1 MITVQ
6 DILDIAGLNL
16 KLLGGGKSTTNP
28 VRWVHI
34 AEVRDPVKW
43 LKGGELLLTT
53 GMGVGRS
60 DEDQRAFLQQLI
72 DANLAG
78 LGFGVGFS
86 FKKVPQAM
94 IDLAEEHDFPLFEV
108 PYNVPFIAITEAV
121 SSKIVNEQY
130 ALLQRSLAVHEKLTK
145 IVLEERGLDAIV
157 STLSALVGC
166 SAVLFDFH
174 GLVLCEA
181 AYRRQLSSEMIAG
194 LWQQISDRRA
204 NRQNFSIGLE
214 GSATSVQVYPVV
226 ASHRIGA
233 FLAVVKDTGEFS
245 DYDRIILH
253 HVVTVTALELVK
265 KKAVAETEKR
275 LAGDFFDELIASD
288 LYEEEIARRLAFF
301 GLDPEGRQLIML
313 VDIDEFKAFLTG
325 GGEREETVV
334 QDIKERLHW
343 AVDEFLARR
352 EVLFISA
359 SRSDSVVVLVQTGA
373 STTPHDVIDLAHELQ
388 QAIGGMLPEITVS
401 IGLGRP
407 HKSLVDLRQSYY
419 EALYAIRIRKL
430 KGNKAVIA
438 SFDDLGS
445 YGLLLG
451 LQDTL
456 SLEVFYDSVLGK
468 LHEYDE
474 QNSSDLVKSLA
485 CFLEANG
492 HWGEAAE
499 RLYVHRHTLRYR
511 MKRVE
516 EITGRD
522 LGSSQDRM
530 EFWLALKAK
539 ELIDQSGK
547 KQKVAVRD

>member
-6 DILDIAGLNL
+6 DILEIPELNL
-16 KLLGGGKSTTNP
+16 KLLAGGKSTSNP

-34 AEVRDPVKW
+34 TEVPDPTKW

-53 GMGVGRS
+53 GYGFVGT
-60 DEDQRAFLQQLI
+60 EEQQVAQIKRLI
-72 DANLAG
+72 DHNISG
-78 LGFGVGFS
+78 LGFGTGFS
-86 FKKVPQAM
+86 FDKVPPA
-94 IDLAEEHDFPLFEV
+94 IIKVAEEYEFPLFEV
-108 PYNVPFIAITEAV
+108 PYHVPFIAITEAV
-121 SSKIVNEQY
+121 ASKIVNEQY
-130 ALLQRSLAVHEKLTK
+130 SLLQRSLAVHEKLTK
-145 IVLEERGLDAIV
+145 IVLEEKGLEAIL

-174 GLVLCEA
+174 GVVLCEA
-181 AYRRQLSSEMIAG
+181 AYRRHLGAELIAD
-194 LWQQISDRRA
+194 LWRMISDRRA
-204 NRQNFSIGLE
+204 DRQNFALTME
-214 GSATSVQVYPVV
+214 GVGSGVQVYPVV

-233 FLAVVKDTGEFS
+233 FLAVVKDSGDFS
-245 DYDRIILH
+245 EYDRIILH
-253 HVVTVTALELVK
+253 NVVTVTALELVK

-301 GLDPEGRQLIML
+301 GLEPQSPHLIVL
-313 VDIDEFKAFLTG
+313 VDTDDQGDGAGAEAAQEL
-325 GGEREETVV
+325 
-334 QDIKERLHW
+334 KERLHW
-343 AVDEFLARR
+343 TVDEFMARHD
-352 EVLFISA
+352 VLCISA
-359 SRSDSVVVLVQTGA
+359 SRSDSVVILVQPGKMA
-373 STTPHDVIDLAHELQ
+373 AREIIAMAGELQ
-388 QAIGGMLPEITVS
+388 AVIAEMLPEISVS
-401 IGLGRP
+401 IGIGRP
-407 HKSLVDLRQSYY
+407 HRQLIDLRQSYY
-419 EALYAIRIRKL
+419 EASYAIKIRKL
-430 KGNKAVIA
+430 KGEPRVIA

-468 LHEYDE
+468 LQEYDE

-492 HWGEAAE
+492 HWGDAAE
-499 RLYVHRHTLRYR
+499 KLYVHRHTLRYR

-522 LGSSQDRM
+522 LNQSQDRM

-539 ELIDQSGK
+539 ELIDQSKKGK
-547 KQKVAVRD
+547 PATA

>member
-6 DILDIAGLNL
+6 DILDIPELNL
-16 KLLGGGKSTTNP
+16 RLLAGGKAVGNP

-34 AEVRDPVKW
+34 AEVPDPTQW

-53 GMGVGRS
+53 GYGLAGSKERMTSGLR
-60 DEDQRAFLQQLI
+60 RLI
-72 DANLAG
+72 DHNLSG
-78 LGFGVGFS
+78 LGIGTGFS
-86 FKKVPQAM
+86 FEEVPR
-94 IDLAEEHDFPLFEV
+94 DLIEMAEENNFPLFEI
-108 PYNVPFIAITEAV
+108 PYNIPFIAITEAV

-130 ALLQRSLAVHEKLTK
+130 SLLQRSLAVHEKLTK
-145 IVLEERGLDAIV
+145 IVLEEKGLDAIL

-181 AYRRQLSSEMIAG
+181 SYRRKLPSGMIAD
-194 LWQQISDRRA
+194 LWGQISDRRA
-204 NRQNFSIGLE
+204 SRQDFSVGIEGL
-214 GSATSVQVYPVV
+214 GGGVQVYPVV

-233 FLAVVKDTGEFS
+233 FLAVVKDNGDFS

-275 LAGDFFDELIASD
+275 LAGDFFDELVASD
-288 LYEEEIARRLAFF
+288 LYEEEIARRLVFF
-301 GLDPEGRQLIML
+301 GLEPEAEHLLML
-313 VDIDEFKAFLTG
+313 LDIDGFKAFLDG
-325 GGEREETVV
+325 QREEAVV

-352 EVLFISA
+352 STPFISA
-359 SRSDSVVVLVQTGA
+359 SRSDSVVVLVQLGTESVGSVMLMA
-373 STTPHDVIDLAHELQ
+373 QELH
-388 QAIGGMLPEITVS
+388 ATVAEMLPEITVS

-419 EALYAIRIRKL
+419 EATYAIKIRKL
-430 KGNKAVIA
+430 KGDTSVIA

-456 SLEVFYDSVLGK
+456 SLEVFYDSVLGA
-468 LHEYDE
+468 LREYDE
-474 QNSSDLVKSLA
+474 ENSSDLVKSLA
-485 CFLEANG
+485 YFLEANG
-492 HWGEAAE
+492 HWGDAAE

-516 EITGRD
+516 EITGRS
-522 LGSSQDRM
+522 LESAQDRM
-530 EFWLALKAK
+530 EFWLALKAR

-547 KQKVAVRD
+547 KSKPSREA

>member
-1 MITVQ
+1 MISVQ
-6 DILDIAGLNL
+6 DILEIPDLNL
-16 KLLGGGKSTTNP
+16 RLLAGSKSTSNP

-34 AEVRDPVKW
+34 TEVPDPTKW

-53 GMGVGRS
+53 GYGFVGA
-60 DEDQRAFLQQLI
+60 EEQQIEQLKRLI
-72 DANLAG
+72 DHNLSG
-78 LGFGVGFS
+78 LGFGTGFS
-86 FKKVPQAM
+86 FDKVPPAL
-94 IDLAEEHDFPLFEV
+94 IKVAEEYGFPLFEV
-108 PYNVPFIAITEAV
+108 PYHVPFIAITEAV
-121 SSKIVNEQY
+121 ASKIVNEQY
-130 ALLQRSLAVHEKLTK
+130 SLLQRSLAVHEKLTK
-145 IVLEERGLDAIV
+145 IVLEEKGLDAIL

-174 GLVLCEA
+174 GVVLCEA
-181 AYRRQLSSEMIAG
+181 AYRRRLGGELIAD
-194 LWQQISDRRA
+194 LWRQIGDRRA
-204 NRQNFSIGLE
+204 SRQNFALTLE
-214 GSATSVQVYPVV
+214 GVASGVQVYPVV

-233 FLAVVKDTGEFS
+233 FLAAVKDSGDFS
-245 DYDRIILH
+245 EYDRIILH
-253 HVVTVTALELVK
+253 NVVTVTALELVK

-301 GLDPEGRQLIML
+301 GLDPQSPHLIVL
-313 VDIDEFKAFLTG
+313 ADIDGFKGLADG
-325 GGEREETVV
+325 PGEREEAVV

-343 AVDEFLARR
+343 AVDEFMARH

-359 SRSDSVVVLVQTGA
+359 SRSDSVVILVQPGALDTGA
-373 STTPHDVIDLAHELQ
+373 VLALVAELQ
-388 QAIGGMLPEITVS
+388 EAIEKMLPEITVS
-401 IGLGRP
+401 VGIGRP
-407 HKSLVDLRQSYY
+407 HRQLVDLRQSYY
-419 EALYAIRIRKL
+419 EASYAIKIRRL
-430 KGNKAVIA
+430 KGEPGVIA
-438 SFDDLGS
+438 SFADLGS

-468 LHEYDE
+468 LQEYDE

-492 HWGEAAE
+492 HWGDAAE
-499 RLYVHRHTLRYR
+499 KLYVHRHTLRYR

-522 LGSSQDRM
+522 LDQSQDRM

-539 ELIDQSGK
+539 ELIDQAKTGK
-547 KQKVAVRD
+547 TVQ

>member
-6 DILDIAGLNL
+6 DILEISELNL
-16 KLLGGGKSTTNP
+16 RLLAGQKSTSNP

-34 AEVRDPVKW
+34 TEVPDPTKW

-53 GMGVGRS
+53 GYSFVG
-60 DEDQRAFLQQLI
+60 DEEQQVAQIKRLI
-72 DANLAG
+72 DHNISG
-78 LGFGVGFS
+78 LGFGTGFS
-86 FKKVPQAM
+86 FDKVPPA
-94 IDLAEEHDFPLFEV
+94 LVSVAEEYGFPLFEV
-108 PYNVPFIAITEAV
+108 PYHVPFIAITEAV
-121 SSKIVNEQY
+121 ASKIVNEQY
-130 ALLQRSLAVHEKLTK
+130 SLLQRSLAVHEKLTK
-145 IVLEERGLDAIV
+145 IVLEEKGLEAIL

-174 GLVLCEA
+174 GVVLCEA
-181 AYRRQLSSEMIAG
+181 AYRRHLGAELIAD
-194 LWQQISDRRA
+194 LWRLISDRRA
-204 NRQNFSIGLE
+204 DRQNFALSMDGV
-214 GSATSVQVYPVV
+214 GSGVQVYPVV

-233 FLAVVKDTGEFS
+233 FLAVVKDSGDFS
-245 DYDRIILH
+245 EYDRIILH
-253 HVVTVTALELVK
+253 NVVTVTALELVK

-301 GLDPEGRQLIML
+301 GLEPQSPHLIVL
-313 VDIDEFKAFLTG
+313 VDIDVLEGDAAA
-325 GGEREETVV
+325 ERNEAAA

-343 AVDEFLARR
+343 TVDEFMARR
-352 EVLFISA
+352 DVLCISA
-359 SRSDSVVVLVQTGA
+359 SRSDSVVILVQPGKRDTKEIIRMA
-373 STTPHDVIDLAHELQ
+373 AELQ
-388 QAIGGMLPEITVS
+388 AVIAEMLPEISVS
-401 IGLGRP
+401 IGIGRP
-407 HKSLVDLRQSYY
+407 HRQLIDLRQSYY
-419 EALYAIRIRKL
+419 EASYAIKIRKL
-430 KGNKAVIA
+430 KGEPRVIA

-468 LHEYDE
+468 LQEYDE

-492 HWGEAAE
+492 HWGDAAE
-499 RLYVHRHTLRYR
+499 KLYVHRHTLRYR

-522 LGSSQDRM
+522 LNQSQDRM

-539 ELIDQSGK
+539 ELIDQSKKGK
-547 KQKVAVRD
+547 PAPA

>member
-6 DILDIAGLNL
+6 DILEIPELDL
-16 KLLGGGKSTTNP
+16 KLLAGGKSTSNP

-34 AEVRDPVKW
+34 SEVPDPTRW

-53 GMGVGRS
+53 GYSFVG
-60 DEDQRAFLQQLI
+60 DEEQQVAQIKRLI
-72 DANLAG
+72 DHNISG
-78 LGFGVGFS
+78 LGFGTGFS
-86 FKKVPQAM
+86 YDKVPPALVSVAQ
-94 IDLAEEHDFPLFEV
+94 EYDFPLFEV
-108 PYNVPFIAITEAV
+108 PYHVPFIAITEAV
-121 SSKIVNEQY
+121 ASKIVNEQY
-130 ALLQRSLAVHEKLTK
+130 SLLQRSLAVHEKLTK
-145 IVLEERGLDAIV
+145 IVLEEKGLEAIL

-174 GLVLCEA
+174 GVVLCEA
-181 AYRRQLSSEMIAG
+181 AYRRHLGAELIAD
-194 LWQQISDRRA
+194 LWGMISDRRA
-204 NRQNFSIGLE
+204 DRQNFALTME
-214 GSATSVQVYPVV
+214 GVGSGVQVYPVV

-233 FLAVVKDTGEFS
+233 FLAVVKDSGDFS
-245 DYDRIILH
+245 EYDRIILH
-253 HVVTVTALELVK
+253 NVVTVTALELVK

-301 GLDPEGRQLIML
+301 GLDPQSPHLIVL
-313 VDIDEFKAFLTG
+313 VDIDEADG
-325 GGEREETVV
+325 DAAAGDAP
-334 QDIKERLHW
+334 QDVKERLHW
-343 AVDEFLARR
+343 TVDEFMARR
-352 EVLFISA
+352 DVLGISA
-359 SRSDSVVVLVQTGA
+359 SRSDSVVVLVQPGKMDTREIIG
-373 STTPHDVIDLAHELQ
+373 LAGELQ
-388 QAIGGMLPEITVS
+388 AVIAEMLPEISVS
-401 IGLGRP
+401 VGIGRP
-407 HKSLVDLRQSYY
+407 HRQLIDLRQSYY
-419 EALYAIRIRKL
+419 EASYAIKIRKL
-430 KGNKAVIA
+430 KGEPRVIA

-468 LHEYDE
+468 LQEYDE

-492 HWGEAAE
+492 HWGDAAE
-499 RLYVHRHTLRYR
+499 KLYVHRHTLRYR

-522 LGSSQDRM
+522 LNQSQDRM

-539 ELIDQSGK
+539 ELIDQSKKGK
-547 KQKVAVRD
+547 PAPA

>member
-6 DILDIAGLNL
+6 DILEIPELNL
-16 KLLGGGKSTTNP
+16 KLLAGGKSTSNP

-34 AEVRDPVKW
+34 SEVPDPTRW

-53 GMGVGRS
+53 GYSFAG
-60 DEDQRAFLQQLI
+60 DEEQQVAQIKRLI
-72 DANLAG
+72 DHNISG
-78 LGFGVGFS
+78 LGFGTGFS
-86 FKKVPQAM
+86 YDKVPPA
-94 IDLAEEHDFPLFEV
+94 LVSVAREYDFPLFEV
-108 PYNVPFIAITEAV
+108 PYHVPFIAITEAV
-121 SSKIVNEQY
+121 ASKIVNEQY
-130 ALLQRSLAVHEKLTK
+130 SLLQRSLAVHEKLTK
-145 IVLEERGLDAIV
+145 IVLEEKGLEAIL

-174 GLVLCEA
+174 GVVLCEA
-181 AYRRQLSSEMIAG
+181 AYRRHLGAEMIAD
-194 LWQQISDRRA
+194 LWGMISDRRA
-204 NRQNFSIGLE
+204 DRQNFALSMDGV
-214 GSATSVQVYPVV
+214 GSGVQVYPVV

-233 FLAVVKDTGEFS
+233 FLAVVKDSGDFS
-245 DYDRIILH
+245 EYDRIILH
-253 HVVTVTALELVK
+253 NVVTVTALELVK

-301 GLDPEGRQLIML
+301 GLDPQSPHLIVL
-313 VDIDEFKAFLTG
+313 ADIDEPEGDGVDTA
-325 GGEREETVV
+325 
-334 QDIKERLHW
+334 QDVKERLHW
-343 AVDEFLARR
+343 TVDEFMARR
-352 EVLFISA
+352 DMLGISA
-359 SRSDSVVVLVQTGA
+359 SRSDSVVMLVQPGKM
-373 STTPHDVIDLAHELQ
+373 DAHEIIGLAGELQ
-388 QAIGGMLPEITVS
+388 AVIAEMLPEVS
-401 IGLGRP
+401 VSLGIGRP
-407 HKSLVDLRQSYY
+407 HRQLIDLRQSYY
-419 EALYAIRIRKL
+419 EASYAIKIRKL
-430 KGNKAVIA
+430 KGEPRVIA

-468 LHEYDE
+468 LQDYDE

-492 HWGEAAE
+492 HWGDAAE
-499 RLYVHRHTLRYR
+499 KLFVHRHTLRYR

-522 LGSSQDRM
+522 LDQSQDRM

-539 ELIDQSGK
+539 ELIDQSKKGK
-547 KQKVAVRD
+547 PAPS

>member
-6 DILDIAGLNL
+6 DILEIPELNL
-16 KLLGGGKSTTNP
+16 RLLAGHKSTSNP

-34 AEVRDPVKW
+34 TEVPDPTKW

-53 GMGVGRS
+53 GYSFVG
-60 DEDQRAFLQQLI
+60 DEAQQVAQIKRLI
-72 DANLAG
+72 DHNISG
-78 LGFGVGFS
+78 LGFGTGFS
-86 FKKVPQAM
+86 FDKVPPA
-94 IDLAEEHDFPLFEV
+94 IVAVAEEYGFPLFEV
-108 PYNVPFIAITEAV
+108 PYHVPFLAITEAV
-121 SSKIVNEQY
+121 ASKIVNEQY
-130 ALLQRSLAVHEKLTK
+130 SLLQRSLAVHEKLTK
-145 IVLEERGLDAIV
+145 IVLEEKGLEAIL

-174 GLVLCEA
+174 GVVLCEA
-181 AYRRQLSSEMIAG
+181 AYRRHLGAELIADLWRMIG
-194 LWQQISDRRA
+194 DRRA
-204 NRQNFSIGLE
+204 DRQNFALSME
-214 GSATSVQVYPVV
+214 GVGSGVQVYPVV

-233 FLAVVKDTGEFS
+233 FLAVVKDSGDFS
-245 DYDRIILH
+245 EYDRIILH
-253 HVVTVTALELVK
+253 NVVTVTALELVK

-301 GLDPEGRQLIML
+301 GLEPQSPHLIVL
-313 VDIDEFKAFLTG
+313 VDIDAPEGDVAA
-325 GGEREETVV
+325 ERTDAAA
-334 QDIKERLHW
+334 QDVKERLHW
-343 AVDEFLARR
+343 TVDEFMARR
-352 EVLFISA
+352 DVLCISA
-359 SRSDSVVVLVQTGA
+359 SRSDSVVVLVQPGKVDTKE
-373 STTPHDVIDLAHELQ
+373 IIRLAGELQ
-388 QAIGGMLPEITVS
+388 AVIAEMLPEISVS
-401 IGLGRP
+401 VGIGRP
-407 HKSLVDLRQSYY
+407 HRKLIDLRQSYY
-419 EALYAIRIRKL
+419 EASYAIKIRKL
-430 KGNKAVIA
+430 KGEPRVIA

-468 LHEYDE
+468 LQDYDE

-492 HWGEAAE
+492 HWGDAAE
-499 RLYVHRHTLRYR
+499 KLYVHRHTLRYR

-522 LGSSQDRM
+522 LNQSQDRM

-539 ELIDQSGK
+539 ELIDQSKKGK
-547 KQKVAVRD
+547 PAPS

>member
-6 DILDIAGLNL
+6 DILDIPELNL
-16 KLLGGGKSTTNP
+16 RLLAGSKAVGNP

-34 AEVRDPVKW
+34 AEIPDPTQW

-53 GMGVGRS
+53 GYGLAGSRERMASGLKV
-60 DEDQRAFLQQLI
+60 LI
-72 DANLAG
+72 DHNLSG
-78 LGFGVGFS
+78 LGIGTGFS
-86 FKKVPQAM
+86 FEEVPQDL
-94 IDLAEEHDFPLFEV
+94 IDIAEENNFPLFEI
-108 PYNVPFIAITEAV
+108 PYNIPFIAITEAV

-130 ALLQRSLAVHEKLTK
+130 SLLQRSLAVHEKLTK
-145 IVLEERGLDAIV
+145 IVLEEKGLDAIL

-174 GLVLCEA
+174 GLALCEA
-181 AYRRQLSSEMIAG
+181 SYRRKLPGGTVAD
-194 LWQQISDRRA
+194 LWRQISDRRA
-204 NRQNFSIGLE
+204 SRQDFSVGIEGLS
-214 GSATSVQVYPVV
+214 GGVQVYPVV

-233 FLAVVKDTGEFS
+233 FLAVVKDNGDFS

-275 LAGDFFDELIASD
+275 LAGDFFDELVASD

-301 GLDPEGRQLIML
+301 GLEPEAEHLLMLI
-313 VDIDEFKAFLTG
+313 DIDGFKAFLD
-325 GGEREETVV
+325 GEREEAVV

-352 EVLFISA
+352 STPFISA
-359 SRSDSVVVLVQTGA
+359 SRSDSVVVLVQLGTDSAA
-373 STTPHDVIDLAHELQ
+373 SVMRMAQELH
-388 QAIGGMLPEITVS
+388 ATIGEMLPEITVS
-401 IGLGRP
+401 MGLGRP
-407 HKSLVDLRQSYY
+407 HRSLVDLRQSYY
-419 EALYAIRIRKL
+419 EATYAIKIRKL
-430 KGNKAVIA
+430 KGDTNVLA

-456 SLEVFYDSVLGK
+456 SLEVFYDSVLGA
-468 LHEYDE
+468 LREYDE
-474 QNSSDLVKSLA
+474 ENSSDLVKSLA
-485 CFLEANG
+485 YFLEANG
-492 HWGEAAE
+492 HWGDAAE

-516 EITGRD
+516 EITGRS
-522 LGSSQDRM
+522 LESAQDRM

-539 ELIDQSGK
+539 ELIDQSAK
-547 KQKVAVRD
+547 KSKTLREV

>member
-6 DILDIAGLNL
+6 DILEIPGLNL
-16 KLLGGGKSTTNP
+16 KLCAGKKAVSNP

-34 AEVRDPVKW
+34 AEMSDPTRW

-53 GMGVGRS
+53 GLALVGR
-60 DEDQRAFLQQLI
+60 EAEQLAMLQRLI
-72 DANLAG
+72 DANLSG
-78 LGFGVGFS
+78 LGFGVGFG
-86 FKKVPQAM
+86 FKTVPDAM
-94 IDLAEEHDFPLFEV
+94 VELAERHDFPLFEV

-121 SSKIVNEQY
+121 ASKIVNEQY
-130 ALLQRSLAVHEKLTK
+130 SLLQRSLAVHEKLTK
-145 IVLEERGLDAIV
+145 IVLEEKGLQFII

-181 AYRRQLSSEMIAG
+181 AHRRRIPAELIAD
-194 LWQQISDRRA
+194 LWKEISDKRA
-204 NRQNFSIGLE
+204 SRQDFTVELPHG
-214 GSATSVQVYPVV
+214 GGGVAQVYPVV

-233 FLAVVKDTGEFS
+233 FLAVIKDGGEFS

-253 HVVTVTALELVK
+253 HVVTVSALELVK

-301 GLDPEGRQLIML
+301 GLEPGAEQLIML
-313 VDIDEFKAFLTG
+313 VDVDGFKAFVDG
-325 GGEREETVV
+325 ARDREETV
-334 QDIKERLHW
+334 QDVKERLHW
-343 AVDEFLARR
+343 AVDEFLAQR
-352 EVLFISA
+352 ELLFISA
-359 SRSDSVVVLVQTGA
+359 SHSDSVIVLLQLGERSA
-373 STTPHDVIDLAHELQ
+373 HDILALTAELQ
-388 QAIGGMLPEITVS
+388 TAIAGLIPEVTVS
-401 IGLGRP
+401 IGIGRP
-407 HKSLVDLRQSYY
+407 HHLLVDLRQSYY
-419 EALYAIRIRKL
+419 EALYAIQIRKL
-430 KGNKAVIA
+430 KGGTSVIA

-451 LQDTL
+451 LQDTV

-474 QNSSDLVKSLA
+474 QNASDLVKSLA

-522 LGSSQDRM
+522 LASSQDRM
-530 EFWLALKAK
+530 EFWLALKAR
-539 ELIDQSGK
+539 ELIAQSGK
-547 KQKVAVRD
+547 RPRAVRQG

>member
-6 DILDIAGLNL
+6 DILEIPELNL
-16 KLLGGGKSTTNP
+16 RLLAGHKSTSNP

-34 AEVRDPVKW
+34 SEVPDPTKW

-53 GMGVGRS
+53 GYSFVGG
-60 DEDQRAFLQQLI
+60 EQQQVAQIKRLI
-72 DANLAG
+72 DHNISG
-78 LGFGVGFS
+78 LGFGTGFS
-86 FKKVPQAM
+86 FDKVPPA
-94 IDLAEEHDFPLFEV
+94 IVAVAEEYGFPLFEV
-108 PYNVPFIAITEAV
+108 PYHVPFLAITEAV
-121 SSKIVNEQY
+121 ASKIVNEQY
-130 ALLQRSLAVHEKLTK
+130 SLLQRSLAVHEKLTK
-145 IVLEERGLDAIV
+145 IVLEEKGLEAIL

-174 GLVLCEA
+174 GVVLCEA
-181 AYRRQLSSEMIAG
+181 AYRRHLGAELIAD
-194 LWQQISDRRA
+194 LWRMISDRRA
-204 NRQNFSIGLE
+204 DRQNFALSME
-214 GSATSVQVYPVV
+214 GVGSGVQVYPVV

-233 FLAVVKDTGEFS
+233 FLAVVKDSGDFS
-245 DYDRIILH
+245 EYDRIILH
-253 HVVTVTALELVK
+253 NVVTVTALELVK

-301 GLDPEGRQLIML
+301 GLEPQSPHLIVL
-313 VDIDEFKAFLTG
+313 VDIDVQE
-325 GGEREETVV
+325 GEEAAERGDAAA
-334 QDIKERLHW
+334 QDVKERLHW
-343 AVDEFLARR
+343 SVDEFMARHD
-352 EVLFISA
+352 LLGISA
-359 SRSDSVVVLVQTGA
+359 SRSDSVVVLVQPGKTDA
-373 STTPHDVIDLAHELQ
+373 KEIIRLAGELQ
-388 QAIGGMLPEITVS
+388 AVIAEMLPEISVS
-401 IGLGRP
+401 IGIGRP
-407 HKSLVDLRQSYY
+407 HRQLIDLRQSYY
-419 EALYAIRIRKL
+419 EASYAIKIRKL
-430 KGNKAVIA
+430 KGEPRVIA

-468 LHEYDE
+468 LQDYDE

-492 HWGEAAE
+492 HWGDAAE
-499 RLYVHRHTLRYR
+499 KLYVHRHTLRYR

-522 LGSSQDRM
+522 LNQSQDRM

-539 ELIDQSGK
+539 ELIDQSKRGK
-547 KQKVAVRD
+547 PAPA

>member
-6 DILDIAGLNL
+6 DILEIPELDLRLLAGH
-16 KLLGGGKSTTNP
+16 KSTSNP

-34 AEVRDPVKW
+34 SEVPDPTRW

-53 GMGVGRS
+53 GYSFAG
-60 DEDQRAFLQQLI
+60 DEEQQVAQIKRLI
-72 DANLAG
+72 DHNISG
-78 LGFGVGFS
+78 LGFGTGFT
-86 FKKVPQAM
+86 FDKVPPA
-94 IDLAEEHDFPLFEV
+94 LVKVAEEYGFPLFEV
-108 PYNVPFIAITEAV
+108 PYHVPFLAITEAV
-121 SSKIVNEQY
+121 ASKIVNEQY
-130 ALLQRSLAVHEKLTK
+130 SLLQRSLAVHEKLTK
-145 IVLEERGLDAIV
+145 IVLEEKGLEAIL

-174 GLVLCEA
+174 GVVLCEA
-181 AYRRQLSSEMIAG
+181 AYRRHLGAELIAD
-194 LWQQISDRRA
+194 LWRLIGDRRA
-204 NRQNFSIGLE
+204 DRQNFALSMDGV
-214 GSATSVQVYPVV
+214 GSGVQVYPVV

-233 FLAVVKDTGEFS
+233 FLAVVKDSGDFS
-245 DYDRIILH
+245 EYDRIILH
-253 HVVTVTALELVK
+253 NVVTVTALELVK

-301 GLDPEGRQLIML
+301 GLDPQSPHLIVL
-313 VDIDEFKAFLTG
+313 VDIDDLGDGAAAGRSEAAALD
-325 GGEREETVV
+325 V
-334 QDIKERLHW
+334 KERLHW
-343 AVDEFLARR
+343 TVDEFMARR
-352 EVLFISA
+352 DVLCISA
-359 SRSDSVVVLVQTGA
+359 SRSDSVVVLVQPGKMDTRE
-373 STTPHDVIDLAHELQ
+373 IIKLAGELQ
-388 QAIGGMLPEITVS
+388 AVIAEMLPEISVS
-401 IGLGRP
+401 VGIGRP
-407 HKSLVDLRQSYY
+407 HRQLIDLRQSYY
-419 EALYAIRIRKL
+419 EASYAIKIRKL
-430 KGNKAVIA
+430 KGEPRVIA

-468 LHEYDE
+468 LQDYDE

-492 HWGEAAE
+492 HWGDAAE
-499 RLYVHRHTLRYR
+499 KLYVHRHTLRYR

-522 LGSSQDRM
+522 LNQSQDRM

-539 ELIDQSGK
+539 ELIDQSKKGK
-547 KQKVAVRD
+547 PAPA

>member
-6 DILDIAGLNL
+6 DILDIPELNL
-16 KLLGGGKSTTNP
+16 KLLAGAKAVGNP

-34 AEVRDPVKW
+34 AELPDPTQW

-53 GMGVGRS
+53 GYGLAGNRERMTNGLKR
-60 DEDQRAFLQQLI
+60 LI
-72 DANLAG
+72 DHNLSG
-78 LGFGVGFS
+78 LGIGVGFS
-86 FKKVPQAM
+86 FEQVPPEL
-94 IDLAEEHDFPLFEV
+94 IELAEQNNFPLFEV
-108 PYNVPFIAITEAV
+108 PYSVPFIAITEAV

-130 ALLQRSLAVHEKLTK
+130 SLLQRSLAVHEKLTK
-145 IVLEERGLDAIV
+145 IVLEEKGLDAIL

-181 AYRRQLSSEMIAG
+181 SYRRKLPSGVIAD
-194 LWQQISDRRA
+194 LWLQISDRRA
-204 NRQNFSIGLE
+204 SRQEFSVGIEGL
-214 GSATSVQVYPVV
+214 GGGVQVYPVV

-233 FLAVVKDTGEFS
+233 FLAVVKDNGEFS

-275 LAGDFFDELIASD
+275 LAGDFFDELVASD

-301 GLDPEGRQLIML
+301 GLEPEAEHLVML
-313 VDIDEFKAFLTG
+313 LDIDGFKAFLD
-325 GGEREETVV
+325 GEREETVV
-334 QDIKERLHW
+334 QDVKERLHW

-352 EVLFISA
+352 SAPFISA
-359 SRSDSVVVLVQTGA
+359 SRSDSVVVLVQLSGESSA
-373 STTPHDVIDLAHELQ
+373 AIMRLAQELHGTV
-388 QAIGGMLPEITVS
+388 AELLPEITVS
-401 IGLGRP
+401 VGLGRP
-407 HKSLVDLRQSYY
+407 HRSLVDLRQSYY
-419 EALYAIRIRKL
+419 EASYAIKIRKL
-430 KGNKAVIA
+430 KGDSSVIA

-456 SLEVFYDSVLGK
+456 SLEVFYDSVLGA
-468 LHEYDE
+468 LRQYDE
-474 QNSSDLVKSLA
+474 ENTSDLVKSLA
-485 CFLEANG
+485 YFLEANG

-516 EITGRD
+516 EITGRSLD
-522 LGSSQDRM
+522 SAQDRM
-530 EFWLALKAK
+530 EFWLALKAR
-539 ELIDQSGK
+539 ELIDQSAK
-547 KQKVAVRD
+547 KPKALRDS

>member
-6 DILDIAGLNL
+6 DILEIPELNL
-16 KLLGGGKSTTNP
+16 RLLAGHKSTSNP

-34 AEVRDPVKW
+34 TEVPDPTKW

-53 GMGVGRS
+53 GYSFVG
-60 DEDQRAFLQQLI
+60 DEQQQVAQIKRLI
-72 DANLAG
+72 DHNISG
-78 LGFGVGFS
+78 LGFGTGFS
-86 FKKVPQAM
+86 FDKVPPA
-94 IDLAEEHDFPLFEV
+94 IVAVAEEYGFPLFEV
-108 PYNVPFIAITEAV
+108 PYHVPFLAITEAIA
-121 SSKIVNEQY
+121 SKIVNEQY
-130 ALLQRSLAVHEKLTK
+130 SLLQRSLAVHEKLTK
-145 IVLEERGLDAIV
+145 IVLEEKGLEAIL

-174 GLVLCEA
+174 GVVLCEA
-181 AYRRQLSSEMIAG
+181 AYRRHLGAELIAD
-194 LWQQISDRRA
+194 LWGMISDRRA
-204 NRQNFSIGLE
+204 DRQNFALSME
-214 GSATSVQVYPVV
+214 GVGSGVQVYPVV

-233 FLAVVKDTGEFS
+233 FLAVVKDSGDFS
-245 DYDRIILH
+245 EYDRIILH
-253 HVVTVTALELVK
+253 NVVTVTALELVK

-301 GLDPEGRQLIML
+301 GLEPQSPHLIVL
-313 VDIDEFKAFLTG
+313 VDID
-325 GGEREETVV
+325 V
-334 QDIKERLHW
+334 QDDDAAAERSDAAAQDVKERLHW
-343 AVDEFLARR
+343 TVDEFMARR
-352 EVLFISA
+352 DVLCISA
-359 SRSDSVVVLVQTGA
+359 SRSDSVVVLVQPGKVDA
-373 STTPHDVIDLAHELQ
+373 REIIRLAGELQ
-388 QAIGGMLPEITVS
+388 AVITEMLPEISVS
-401 IGLGRP
+401 LGIGRP
-407 HKSLVDLRQSYY
+407 HRKLIDLRQSYY
-419 EALYAIRIRKL
+419 EASYAIKIRKL
-430 KGNKAVIA
+430 KGEPRVIA

-468 LHEYDE
+468 LQDYDE

-492 HWGEAAE
+492 HWGDAAE
-499 RLYVHRHTLRYR
+499 KLYVHRHTLRYR

-522 LGSSQDRM
+522 LNQSQDRM

-539 ELIDQSGK
+539 ELIDQSKKGK
-547 KQKVAVRD
+547 PAQA

>member
-1 MITVQ
+1 MITIQ
-6 DILDIAGLNL
+6 DILEIPGLNL
-16 KLLGGGKSTTNP
+16 KLVAGKKAVGNQ

-34 AEVRDPVKW
+34 TEMTDPTRW

-53 GMGVGRS
+53 GLPLVDR
-60 DEDQRAFLQQLI
+60 EEEQRAMLQRLI

-78 LGFGVGFS
+78 LGFGVGFG
-86 FKKVPQAM
+86 FKTVPQTM
-94 IDLAEEHDFPLFEV
+94 IELADANDFPLFEV

-121 SSKIVNEQY
+121 GSKIVNEQY
-130 ALLQRSLAVHEKLTK
+130 SLLQRSLAVHEKLTK
-145 IVLEERGLDAIV
+145 IVLEEKGLQFII
-157 STLSALVGC
+157 STLAALVGC
-166 SAVLFDFH
+166 SAVLYDFH

-181 AYRRQLSSEMIAG
+181 AHRRRIPAELIAD
-194 LWQQISDRRA
+194 LWKQISDKRA
-204 NRQNFSIGLE
+204 SREAFSVVGS
-214 GSATSVQVYPVV
+214 SATGSVQVYPVV

-233 FLAVVKDTGEFS
+233 FLAVIKDAGQFS

-301 GLDPEGRQLIML
+301 GLEPSADHLVML
-313 VDIDEFKAFLTG
+313 VDIDEFKTSNDG
-325 GGEREETVV
+325 QGREETVV

-343 AVDEFLARR
+343 AVDEFLAQR
-352 EVLFISA
+352 ELLFISA
-359 SRSDSVVVLVQTGA
+359 SRSESVVVLVQLGDRSA
-373 STTPHDVIDLAHELQ
+373 QDVLGLAGELQ
-388 QAIGGMLPEITVS
+388 QTIGGLIPEITVS
-401 IGLGRP
+401 IGIGRP
-407 HKSLVDLRQSYY
+407 HRSLVDLRQSYY
-419 EALYAIRIRKL
+419 EALYAIQIRKL
-430 KGNKAVIA
+430 KGNTSVIA

-451 LQDTL
+451 LQDTV

-474 QNSSDLVKSLA
+474 QNASDLVKSLA

-522 LGSSQDRM
+522 LSSSQDRM
-530 EFWLALKAK
+530 EFWLALKAR
-539 ELIDQSGK
+539 ELIAQSGK
-547 KQKVAVRD
+547 RQQRTVRVP

>member
-6 DILDIAGLNL
+6 DILEIPGLNL
-16 KLLGGGKSTTNP
+16 RLCAGKKAVSNS

-34 AEVRDPVKW
+34 AEMSDPTRW

-53 GMGVGRS
+53 GLALVGR
-60 DEDQRAFLQQLI
+60 EAEQLAMLQRLI
-72 DANLAG
+72 DANLSG
-78 LGFGVGFS
+78 LGFGVGFG
-86 FKKVPQAM
+86 FKTVPEAM
-94 IDLAEEHDFPLFEV
+94 VELAERHDFPLFEV

-121 SSKIVNEQY
+121 ASKIVNEQY
-130 ALLQRSLAVHEKLTK
+130 SLLQRSLAVHEKLTK
-145 IVLEERGLDAIV
+145 IVLEEKGLQFII

-181 AYRRQLSSEMIAG
+181 ARRRRIPAELIAD
-194 LWQQISDRRA
+194 LWKEISDKRA
-204 NRQNFSIGLE
+204 SRQDFAIELPHG
-214 GSATSVQVYPVV
+214 GGGVAQVYPVV

-233 FLAVVKDTGEFS
+233 FLAVIKDGGEFS

-301 GLDPEGRQLIML
+301 GLEPGAEQLIML
-313 VDIDEFKAFLTG
+313 VDVDGFKAFTDG
-325 GGEREETVV
+325 AHDREETV
-334 QDIKERLHW
+334 QDVKERLHW
-343 AVDEFLARR
+343 AVDEFLAQR
-352 EVLFISA
+352 ELLFISA
-359 SRSDSVVVLVQTGA
+359 SHSDSVIVLLQLGER
-373 STTPHDVIDLAHELQ
+373 SAHEILALTGELQ
-388 QAIGGMLPEITVS
+388 TAIAGLIPEVTVS
-401 IGLGRP
+401 IGIGRP
-407 HKSLVDLRQSYY
+407 HHLLVDLRQSYY
-419 EALYAIRIRKL
+419 EALYAIQIRKL
-430 KGNKAVIA
+430 KGGTSVIA

-451 LQDTL
+451 LQDTV

-474 QNSSDLVKSLA
+474 QNASDLVKSLA

-522 LGSSQDRM
+522 LASSQDRM
-530 EFWLALKAK
+530 EFWLALKAR
-539 ELIDQSGK
+539 ELIAQSGK
-547 KQKVAVRD
+547 RPRPVRQG

>member
-6 DILDIAGLNL
+6 DILEIPELNL
-16 KLLGGGKSTTNP
+16 KLLAGGKSTSNP

-34 AEVRDPVKW
+34 TEVPDPTKW

-53 GMGVGRS
+53 GYGFVG
-60 DEDQRAFLQQLI
+60 DEEQQVAQIKRLI
-72 DANLAG
+72 DHNISG
-78 LGFGVGFS
+78 LGFGTGFS
-86 FKKVPQAM
+86 FDKVPPA
-94 IDLAEEHDFPLFEV
+94 IVKVAEEYDFPLFEV
-108 PYNVPFIAITEAV
+108 PYHVPFIAITEAV
-121 SSKIVNEQY
+121 ASKIVNEQY
-130 ALLQRSLAVHEKLTK
+130 SLLQRSLAVHEKLTK
-145 IVLEERGLDAIV
+145 IVLEEKGLEAIL

-174 GLVLCEA
+174 GVVLCEA
-181 AYRRQLSSEMIAG
+181 AYRRHLGAELIAD
-194 LWQQISDRRA
+194 LWRMISDRRA
-204 NRQNFSIGLE
+204 DRQNFALTME
-214 GSATSVQVYPVV
+214 GVGSGVQVYPVV

-233 FLAVVKDTGEFS
+233 FLAVVKDSGDFS
-245 DYDRIILH
+245 EYDRIILH
-253 HVVTVTALELVK
+253 NVVTVTALELVK

-301 GLDPEGRQLIML
+301 GLDPQSPHLIVL
-313 VDIDEFKAFLTG
+313 VDIDDQGDGAGAEAAQ
-325 GGEREETVV
+325 EV
-334 QDIKERLHW
+334 KERLHW
-343 AVDEFLARR
+343 TVDEFMARHD
-352 EVLFISA
+352 VLCISA
-359 SRSDSVVVLVQTGA
+359 SRSDSVVILVQPGKKDA
-373 STTPHDVIDLAHELQ
+373 REIIGMAGELQ
-388 QAIGGMLPEITVS
+388 AVIAEMLPEISVS
-401 IGLGRP
+401 IGIGRP
-407 HKSLVDLRQSYY
+407 HRQLIDLRQSYY
-419 EALYAIRIRKL
+419 EASYAIKIRKL
-430 KGNKAVIA
+430 KGEPRVIA

-468 LHEYDE
+468 LQDYDE

-492 HWGEAAE
+492 HWGDAAE
-499 RLYVHRHTLRYR
+499 KLYVHRHTLRYR

-522 LGSSQDRM
+522 LNQSQDRM

-539 ELIDQSGK
+539 ELIDQSKKGK
-547 KQKVAVRD
+547 PATA

>member
-6 DILDIAGLNL
+6 DILEIAELDL
-16 KLLGGGKSTTNP
+16 RLLAGGKSTSNP

-34 AEVRDPVKW
+34 TEVPDPTKW

-53 GMGVGRS
+53 GYSFVG
-60 DEDQRAFLQQLI
+60 DEKQQVAQIKRLI
-72 DANLAG
+72 DHNISG
-78 LGFGVGFS
+78 LGFGTGFS
-86 FKKVPQAM
+86 FDKVPPA
-94 IDLAEEHDFPLFEV
+94 LVAVAEEYGFPLFEV
-108 PYNVPFIAITEAV
+108 PYHVPFLAITEAV
-121 SSKIVNEQY
+121 ASKIVNEQY
-130 ALLQRSLAVHEKLTK
+130 SLLQRSLAVHEKLTK
-145 IVLEERGLDAIV
+145 IVLEEKGLEAIL

-174 GLVLCEA
+174 GVVLCEA
-181 AYRRQLSSEMIAG
+181 AYRRHLGAELVAD
-194 LWQQISDRRA
+194 LWRLIGDRRA
-204 NRQNFSIGLE
+204 DRQNFALSMDGV
-214 GSATSVQVYPVV
+214 GSGVQVYPVV

-233 FLAVVKDTGEFS
+233 FLAVVKDSGDFS
-245 DYDRIILH
+245 EYDRIILH
-253 HVVTVTALELVK
+253 NVVTVTALELVK

-301 GLDPEGRQLIML
+301 GLEPQSPHLIVL
-313 VDIDEFKAFLTG
+313 IDLDETDGDASSV
-325 GGEREETVV
+325 ERTDVAA

-343 AVDEFLARR
+343 TVDEFMARR
-352 EVLFISA
+352 DVLCISA
-359 SRSDSVVVLVQTGA
+359 SRSDSVVILVQPGTLD
-373 STTPHDVIDLAHELQ
+373 TKEVIGMAGELQ
-388 QAIGGMLPEITVS
+388 GVIREMLPEVS
-401 IGLGRP
+401 VSVGIGRP
-407 HKSLVDLRQSYY
+407 HRQLTDLRQSYY
-419 EALYAIRIRKL
+419 EASYAIKIRRL
-430 KGNKAVIA
+430 KGEPGVIA

-468 LHEYDE
+468 LQEYDE
-474 QNSSDLVKSLA
+474 QNSSDLVRSLS

-492 HWGEAAE
+492 HWGDAAE
-499 RLYVHRHTLRYR
+499 KLYVHRHTLRYR

-522 LGSSQDRM
+522 LDQSQDRM

-539 ELIDQSGK
+539 ELIDQSKKGK
-547 KQKVAVRD
+547 PAPT

>member
-6 DILDIAGLNL
+6 DILEIPELNL
-16 KLLGGGKSTTNP
+16 KLLAGGKSTSNP

-34 AEVRDPVKW
+34 TEVPDPTRW

-53 GMGVGRS
+53 GYGFVG
-60 DEDQRAFLQQLI
+60 DEEQQVAQIKRLI
-72 DANLAG
+72 DHNISG
-78 LGFGVGFS
+78 LGFGTGFS
-86 FKKVPQAM
+86 FDKVPPAIVKVAQ
-94 IDLAEEHDFPLFEV
+94 EYDFPLFEV
-108 PYNVPFIAITEAV
+108 PYHVPFIAITEAV
-121 SSKIVNEQY
+121 ASKIVNEQY
-130 ALLQRSLAVHEKLTK
+130 SLLQRSLAVHEKLTK
-145 IVLEERGLDAIV
+145 IVLEEKGLEAIL

-174 GLVLCEA
+174 GVVLCEA
-181 AYRRQLSSEMIAG
+181 AYRRHLGAELIAD
-194 LWQQISDRRA
+194 LWRMISDRRA
-204 NRQNFSIGLE
+204 DRQNFALSME
-214 GSATSVQVYPVV
+214 GVGSGVQVYPVV

-233 FLAVVKDTGEFS
+233 FLAVVKDSGDFS
-245 DYDRIILH
+245 EYDRIILH
-253 HVVTVTALELVK
+253 NVVTVTALELVK

-301 GLDPEGRQLIML
+301 GLDSQSPHLIVL
-313 VDIDEFKAFLTG
+313 VDIDEAG
-325 GGEREETVV
+325 GDGEAALDV
-334 QDIKERLHW
+334 KERLHW
-343 AVDEFLARR
+343 TVDEFMARR
-352 EVLFISA
+352 DVLGISA
-359 SRSDSVVVLVQTGA
+359 SRSDSVVVLVQPGKMEA
-373 STTPHDVIDLAHELQ
+373 REVIGLAGELQ
-388 QAIGGMLPEITVS
+388 AVIAEMLPEISVS
-401 IGLGRP
+401 VGIGRP
-407 HKSLVDLRQSYY
+407 HRQLIDLRQSYY
-419 EALYAIRIRKL
+419 EASYAIKIRKL
-430 KGNKAVIA
+430 KGESRVIA

-468 LHEYDE
+468 LQEYDE

-492 HWGEAAE
+492 HWGDAAE
-499 RLYVHRHTLRYR
+499 KLYVHRHTLRYR

-522 LGSSQDRM
+522 LNQSQDRM

-539 ELIDQSGK
+539 ELIDQSKKGK
-547 KQKVAVRD
+547 PAPA

>member
-6 DILDIAGLNL
+6 DILEISELDL
-16 KLLGGGKSTTNP
+16 KLLAGGKATSNP

-34 AEVRDPVKW
+34 TEVPDPTRW

-53 GMGVGRS
+53 GYGFVGS
-60 DEDQRAFLQQLI
+60 EEQQVEQIRRLI
-72 DANLAG
+72 DHNISG
-78 LGFGVGFS
+78 LGFGTGFS
-86 FKKVPQAM
+86 FDKVPPAIVKVAQ
-94 IDLAEEHDFPLFEV
+94 EYDFPLFEV
-108 PYNVPFIAITEAV
+108 PYHVPFIAITEAV
-121 SSKIVNEQY
+121 ASKIVNEQY
-130 ALLQRSLAVHEKLTK
+130 SLLQRSLAVHEKLTK
-145 IVLEERGLDAIV
+145 IVLEEKGLEAIL

-174 GLVLCEA
+174 GVVLCEA
-181 AYRRQLSSEMIAG
+181 AYRRHLGAELIAD
-194 LWQQISDRRA
+194 LWRLIGERRA
-204 NRQNFSIGLE
+204 DRQNFALSMDGV
-214 GSATSVQVYPVV
+214 GSGVQVYPVV

-233 FLAVVKDTGEFS
+233 FLAVVKDSGDFS
-245 DYDRIILH
+245 EYDRIILH
-253 HVVTVTALELVK
+253 NVVTVTALELVK

-301 GLDPEGRQLIML
+301 GLDPQSPHLIVL
-313 VDIDEFKAFLTG
+313 VGIDEPE
-325 GGEREETVV
+325 GEGEAP
-334 QDIKERLHW
+334 QDVKERLHW
-343 AVDEFLARR
+343 TVDEFMARR
-352 EVLFISA
+352 DVLGISA
-359 SRSDSVVVLVQTGA
+359 SRSDSVVVLVQPGKMG
-373 STTPHDVIDLAHELQ
+373 AHEIIGLAGELQ
-388 QAIGGMLPEITVS
+388 AVIAEMLPEVS
-401 IGLGRP
+401 VSLGIGRP
-407 HKSLVDLRQSYY
+407 HRQLIDLRQSYY
-419 EALYAIRIRKL
+419 EASYAIKIRKL
-430 KGNKAVIA
+430 KGELRVIA

-468 LHEYDE
+468 LQDYDE

-492 HWGEAAE
+492 HWGDAAE
-499 RLYVHRHTLRYR
+499 KLYVHRHTLRYR

-522 LGSSQDRM
+522 LNQSQDRM

-539 ELIDQSGK
+539 ELIDQSKKGK
-547 KQKVAVRD
+547 PTQA

>member
-6 DILDIAGLNL
+6 DILEISELNL
-16 KLLGGGKSTTNP
+16 RLLAGHKSTSNP

-34 AEVRDPVKW
+34 TEVPDPTKW

-53 GMGVGRS
+53 GYSFVG
-60 DEDQRAFLQQLI
+60 DEEQQVAQIKRLI
-72 DANLAG
+72 DHNISG
-78 LGFGVGFS
+78 LGFGTGFS
-86 FKKVPQAM
+86 FDKVPPA
-94 IDLAEEHDFPLFEV
+94 LVSVAEEYGFPLFEV
-108 PYNVPFIAITEAV
+108 PYHVPFIAITEAV
-121 SSKIVNEQY
+121 ASKIVNEQY
-130 ALLQRSLAVHEKLTK
+130 SLLQRSLAVHEKLTK
-145 IVLEERGLDAIV
+145 IVLEEKGLEAIL

-174 GLVLCEA
+174 GVVLCEA
-181 AYRRQLSSEMIAG
+181 AYRRHLGAELIAD
-194 LWQQISDRRA
+194 LWRLISDRRA
-204 NRQNFSIGLE
+204 DRQNFALSMDGV
-214 GSATSVQVYPVV
+214 GSGVQVYPVV

-233 FLAVVKDTGEFS
+233 FLAVVKDSGDFS
-245 DYDRIILH
+245 EYDRIILH
-253 HVVTVTALELVK
+253 NVVTVTALELVK

-301 GLDPEGRQLIML
+301 GLEPQSPHLIVL
-313 VDIDEFKAFLTG
+313 VDIDVLEGDAAA
-325 GGEREETVV
+325 ERNEAAA

-343 AVDEFLARR
+343 TVDEFMARR
-352 EVLFISA
+352 DVLCISA
-359 SRSDSVVVLVQTGA
+359 SRSDSVVILVQPGKRDTKEIIRMA
-373 STTPHDVIDLAHELQ
+373 AELQ
-388 QAIGGMLPEITVS
+388 AVIAEMLPEISVS
-401 IGLGRP
+401 VGIGRP
-407 HKSLVDLRQSYY
+407 HRQLIDLRQSYY
-419 EALYAIRIRKL
+419 EASYAIKIRKL
-430 KGNKAVIA
+430 KGEPRVIA

-468 LHEYDE
+468 LQEYDE

-492 HWGEAAE
+492 HWGDAAE
-499 RLYVHRHTLRYR
+499 KLYVHRHTLRYR

-522 LGSSQDRM
+522 LNQSQDRM

-539 ELIDQSGK
+539 ELIDQSKKGK
-547 KQKVAVRD
+547 PAPA

>member
-6 DILDIAGLNL
+6 DILEIPELNL
-16 KLLGGGKSTTNP
+16 RLLAGHKSTSNP

-34 AEVRDPVKW
+34 TEVPDPTKW

-53 GMGVGRS
+53 GYSFVG
-60 DEDQRAFLQQLI
+60 DEHQQVAQIKRLI
-72 DANLAG
+72 DHNISG
-78 LGFGVGFS
+78 LGFGTGFS
-86 FKKVPQAM
+86 FDKVPPA
-94 IDLAEEHDFPLFEV
+94 IVAVAEEYGFPLFEV
-108 PYNVPFIAITEAV
+108 PYHVPFIAITEAV
-121 SSKIVNEQY
+121 ASKIVNEQY
-130 ALLQRSLAVHEKLTK
+130 SLLQRSLAVHEKLTK
-145 IVLEERGLDAIV
+145 IVLEEKGLEAIL

-174 GLVLCEA
+174 GVVLCEA
-181 AYRRQLSSEMIAG
+181 AYRRHLGAELIAD
-194 LWQQISDRRA
+194 LWRMISDRRA
-204 NRQNFSIGLE
+204 DRQNFALSME
-214 GSATSVQVYPVV
+214 GVGSGVQVYPVV

-233 FLAVVKDTGEFS
+233 FLAVVKDSGDFS
-245 DYDRIILH
+245 EYDRIILH
-253 HVVTVTALELVK
+253 NVVTVTALELVK

-301 GLDPEGRQLIML
+301 GLEPQSPHLIVL
-313 VDIDEFKAFLTG
+313 VDIDVQE
-325 GGEREETVV
+325 GEEAADRSDAAA

-343 AVDEFLARR
+343 SVDEFMARHD
-352 EVLFISA
+352 LLGISA
-359 SRSDSVVVLVQTGA
+359 SRSDSVVVLVQPGKMDA
-373 STTPHDVIDLAHELQ
+373 KEIIRLAGELQ
-388 QAIGGMLPEITVS
+388 AVIGEMLPEISVS
-401 IGLGRP
+401 LGIGRP
-407 HKSLVDLRQSYY
+407 HRQLVDLRQSYY
-419 EALYAIRIRKL
+419 EASYAIKIRKL
-430 KGNKAVIA
+430 KGEPRVIA

-468 LHEYDE
+468 LQDYDE

-492 HWGEAAE
+492 HWGDAAE
-499 RLYVHRHTLRYR
+499 KLYVHRHTLRYR

-516 EITGRD
+516 EITGRE
-522 LGSSQDRM
+522 LNQSQDRM

-539 ELIDQSGK
+539 ELIDQSKKGK
-547 KQKVAVRD
+547 PAPA

>member
-6 DILDIAGLNL
+6 DILAIPELDLRLLAGHT
-16 KLLGGGKSTTNP
+16 STSNP

-34 AEVRDPVKW
+34 TEIPDATRW

-53 GMGVGRS
+53 GYGFVA
-60 DEDQRAFLQQLI
+60 DEERQVEQLKRLI
-72 DANLAG
+72 DHNLSG
-78 LGFGVGFS
+78 LGFGTGFS
-86 FKKVPQAM
+86 FDKVPPAL
-94 IDLAEEHDFPLFEV
+94 IRVAEEYGFPLFEV
-108 PYNVPFIAITEAV
+108 PYHIPFIAITEAV
-121 SSKIVNEQY
+121 ASKIVNEQY
-130 ALLQRSLAVHEKLTK
+130 SLLQRSLAVHEKLTK
-145 IVLEERGLDAIV
+145 IVLEEKGLEAIL

-174 GLVLCEA
+174 GVVLCEA
-181 AYRRQLSSEMIAG
+181 AYRRHLGGELVAD
-194 LWQQISDRRA
+194 LWRQISDRRA
-204 NRQNFSIGLE
+204 DRQNFALSME
-214 GSATSVQVYPVV
+214 GVGSGVQVYPVV

-233 FLAVVKDTGEFS
+233 FLAAVKDSGDFS
-245 DYDRIILH
+245 EYDRIILH
-253 HVVTVTALELVK
+253 NVVTVTALELVK

-301 GLDPEGRQLIML
+301 GLEPKSPHLIVL
-313 VDIDEFKAFLTG
+313 VDIDG
-325 GGEREETVV
+325 GDDAETAPEQPDATA

-343 AVDEFLARR
+343 AVDEFMAKR
-352 EVLFISA
+352 ESLFISA
-359 SRSDSVVVLVQTGA
+359 SRSDSVVVLVQPGA
-373 STTPHDVIDLAHELQ
+373 LDAKALIALAGELQ
-388 QAIGGMLPEITVS
+388 GVIAEMLPEISVS
-401 IGLGRP
+401 VGIGRP
-407 HKSLVDLRQSYY
+407 HRQLIDLRQSYY
-419 EALYAIRIRKL
+419 EASYAIKIRKL
-430 KGNKAVIA
+430 KGEPGVIA

-468 LHEYDE
+468 LQEYDE
-474 QNSSDLVKSLA
+474 HNSSDLVRSLA

-492 HWGEAAE
+492 HWGDAAE
-499 RLYVHRHTLRYR
+499 KLYVHRHTLRYR

-522 LGSSQDRM
+522 LNRSQDRM

-539 ELIDQSGK
+539 ELIDQAKKGK
-547 KQKVAVRD
+547 PAPS